1 MTGPHARRKPQLLAY
16 ILRRKIMS
24 KVSYIPKDYNSV
36 TPYLI
41 IKGAAQAIEYYKK
54 VFGATETVRMN
65 SPDGKVGH
73 AELKIG
79 NSHIMLA
86 DENPSMGQGHTSAT
100 TIGQSPVSL
109 YVYLPDVD
117 RVVERA
123 KTEGAKILKPV
134 QDQFYGDRSGFI
146 QDPFG
151 HLWGVATHIED
162 VSPQEMKERMKKVMQ
177 AA

>member
-1 MTGPHARRKPQLLAY
+1 MAAATPRKVKP
-16 ILRRKIMS
+16 
-24 KVSYIPKDYNSV
+24 IPEGFHTV

-41 IKGAAQAIEYYKK
+41 VKGAAKAIDYYKK

-65 SPDGKVGH
+65 GPEGKVGH

-86 DENPSMGQGHTSAT
+86 DENPSMGQGHTSAASM
-100 TIGQSPVSL
+100 GGSPVSL
-109 YVYLPDVD
+109 YVYLPNVD
-117 RVVERA
+117 EVVRRA
-123 KTEGAKILKPV
+123 TTEGAKILKPV
-134 QDQFYGDRSGFI
+134 EDQFYGDRTGFI

-162 VSPQEMKERMKKVMQ
+162 VSPKDMEARMKKMMK

>member
-1 MTGPHARRKPQLLAY
+1 MAA
-16 ILRRKIMS
+16 

-36 TPYLI
+36 TPYLVVR
-41 IKGAAQAIEYYKK
+41 GAAQAIDYYKK
-54 VFGATETVRMN
+54 VFGATETMRMPG
-65 SPDGKVGH
+65 PDGKIGH

-79 NSHIMLA
+79 NSPIMLA
-86 DENPSMGQGHTSAT
+86 DENPSMGAGHTSADT
-100 TIGQSPVSL
+100 VGGSPVSL

-117 RVVERA
+117 EVVKRA
-123 KTEGAKILKPV
+123 TTEGAKLLRPV
-134 QDQFYGDRSGFI
+134 QDQFYGDRTGFI

-162 VSPQEMKERMKKVMQ
+162 VSPKEMQERMKKMMQ

>member
-1 MTGPHARRKPQLLAY
+1 MPTTVKP
-16 ILRRKIMS
+16 
-24 KVSYIPKDYNSV
+24 IPKGYHSI
-36 TPYLI
+36 TPSLTCRD
-41 IKGAAQAIEYYKK
+41 AARAIDFYKQ
-54 VFGATETVRMN
+54 VFGAQELSRM
-65 SPDGKVGH
+65 SAPDGKITH

-86 DENPSMGQGHTSAT
+86 DENPAMGQGHTSAT

-117 RVVERA
+117 TVVKRA
-123 KTEGAKILKPV
+123 AAEGGKILKPV
-134 QDQFYGDRSGFI
+134 ENQFYGDRSGFL

-151 HLWGVATHIED
+151 HLWGVATHVED
-162 VSPQEMKERMKKVMQ
+162 VSPKELEERMKKVVQ

>member
-1 MTGPHARRKPQLLAY
+1 M
-16 ILRRKIMS
+16 MN
-24 KVSYIPKDYNSV
+24 KVSYIPKDYNTI

-41 IKGAAQAIEYYKK
+41 VKGAAQAIEYYKK
-54 VFGATETVRMN
+54 VFGATELLRMN

-79 NSHIMLA
+79 NSHVMLA
-86 DENPSMGQGHTSAT
+86 DENPAMGQGHTSAS

-117 RVVERA
+117 TVVKRA
-123 KTEGAKILKPV
+123 AAEGGKILKPV
-134 QDQFYGDRSGFI
+134 EDQFYGDRSGFL

-151 HLWGVATHIED
+151 HLWGVATHVED
-162 VSPQEMKERMKKVMQ
+162 VSPKELEERMKKVTQ

>member
-1 MTGPHARRKPQLLAY
+1 
-16 ILRRKIMS
+16 MS
-24 KVSYIPKDYNSV
+24 KVSHIPQGYNSV

-41 IKGAAQAIEYYKK
+41 IKGAAQAIDYYKK
-54 VFGATETVRMN
+54 VFGATEVFRMDQ
-65 SPDGKVGH
+65 PGGKVGH

-86 DENPSMGQGHTSAT
+86 DENPNLGQGHASAAS
-100 TIGQSPVSL
+100 IGASPVSL
-109 YVYLPDVD
+109 YLYIPDVD
-117 RVVERA
+117 GVVERA
-123 KTEGAKILKPV
+123 VAEGAKILKPV

-151 HLWGVATHIED
+151 HLWGIATHVED
-162 VSPQEMKERMKKVMQ
+162 VSPAEIAERAKKVMQ

>member
-1 MTGPHARRKPQLLAY
+1 LIVKDAAR
-16 ILRRKIMS
+16 
-24 KVSYIPKDYNSV
+24 
-36 TPYLI
+36 
-41 IKGAAQAIEYYKK
+41 AIEYYKK

-65 SPDGKVGH
+65 GPEGKIGH

-86 DENPSMGQGHTSAT
+86 DENPSMGPGHTSAAT
-100 TIGQSPVSL
+100 VGGSPVSL

-117 RVVERA
+117 KAVERA
-123 KTEGAKILKPV
+123 TAAGGKILKPV
-134 QDQFYGDRSGFI
+134 EDQFYGDRSGFI

-151 HLWGVATHIED
+151 HLWGIATHVED
-162 VSPQEMKERMKKVMQ
+162 VSAEEMKERMKKLMP

>member
-1 MTGPHARRKPQLLAY
+1 MAA
-16 ILRRKIMS
+16 

-41 IKGAAQAIEYYKK
+41 VKGAAKAIDYYKK

-65 SPDGKVGH
+65 GPDGKVGH

-86 DENPSMGQGHTSAT
+86 DENPSMGAGHTSADT
-100 TIGQSPVSL
+100 VGGSPVSL

-117 RVVERA
+117 DVVKRA
-123 KTEGAKILKPV
+123 TTEGAKLLKPV

-151 HLWGVATHIED
+151 HLWGIATHIED
-162 VSPQEMKERMKKVMQ
+162 VSPKDMQERMKKVMQ